1 MAKKAHI
8 RNEIRLTFEAAQE
21 KAIEL
26 RAMLIWLDEAVAVM
40 TGKSVYK
47 LSDSNDI
54 NTQIY
59 HSLEDGLDKFD
70 HNVFM
75 DILDNEISKQN
86 SCR

>member
-1 MAKKAHI
+1 MDAKAHI
-8 RNEIRLTFEAAQE
+8 RNEILLTFDTAQE
-21 KAIEL
+21 KATEL

-70 HNVFM
+70 NNVFM
-75 DILDNEISKQN
+75 DILDNEISKHN
-86 SCR
+86 LCR